1 MSEIDLIPGHYRRVQ
16 QLRRTFYRLA
26 AVAVVGIVLV
36 SAAKVG
42 LVQGIRKKESELTRL
57 KTVRTGLLSQMAR
70 VKDLEAERGR
80 IDQQLSILSELRGG
94 ISAKHTLLAVD
105 RALNAQVWFLSWTFH
120 RAGQLVEEATE
131 ARNTGYF
138 IVVPPEGS
146 DETEKTWRLDTH
158 MEIRAQAASHSALA
172 RFVRELVEQPEVE
185 DVRIVSTRVHGQTAA
200 QVVSF
205 ELAVVVKGRG
215 SG

>member
-16 QLRRTFYRLA
+16 QLRRTSYRLA

-94 ISAKHTLLAVD
+94 GFPRSIRFSP
-105 RALNAQVWFLSWTFH
+105 W
-120 RAGQLVEEATE
+120 
-131 ARNTGYF
+131 
-138 IVVPPEGS
+138 IVRSMP
-146 DETEKTWRLDTH
+146 R
-158 MEIRAQAASHSALA
+158 
-172 RFVRELVEQPEVE
+172 
-185 DVRIVSTRVHGQTAA
+185 
-200 QVVSF
+200 
-205 ELAVVVKGRG
+205 
-215 SG
+215 SGF